1 MLQGSLTSHASL
13 PLLIVFSW
21 TSHLSCLICEMDRQ
35 HVKCL
40 AQWLLYKDYC
50 CYCQVAL
57 LLMDHFL
64 WLCLL
69 QYEWVN
75 CNWKFTA
82 LRLWAS
88 WWKDPFLISFY
99 QFFLWKKKKKRMF
112 NIFSLSSSVFLFS
125 FFLGD
130 GWSYYFKKNVTYMW
144 HKITQCS
151 WKCPKVFL
159 AFLIDLFTL

>member
-64 WLCLL
+64 WLYLL

-99 QFFLWKKKKKRMF
+99 QFFLWKKKKKGCLTSFHFRVQF
-112 NIFSLSSSVFLFS
+112 SSSP
-125 FFLGD
+125 FFWVMVEVIIL
-130 GWSYYFKKNVTYMW
+130 KKMLHTCDI
-144 HKITQCS
+144 K
-151 WKCPKVFL
+151 
-159 AFLIDLFTL
+159 